1 MDPAVALS
9 LGSLLLMLGS
19 LAIGIVVHLIG
30 LGRIAPKPA
39 LGLPGRR
46 LRTDARVYR
55 GTHRAATPLTWLTA
69 AVAAVAAGGA
79 LVAGAQGSTD
89 ESAVLLVLAAIVLA
103 VGLTLATWRAHTA
116 LGDDA
121 LRGDGPEAL
130 RDDDRTPQPDDDPDA
145 R

>member
-30 LGRIAPKPA
+30 LGRIAPTPV
-39 LGLPGRR
+39 LGLLGWR
-46 LRTDARVYR
+46 LRTDARVYT

-79 LVAGAQGSTD
+79 LVAGAQGSAD
-89 ESAVLLVLAAIVLA
+89 ESAVLLVLAAIVLLI
-103 VGLTLATWRAHTA
+103 GLTLATWRAHTA

-121 LRGDGPEAL
+121 LRDDG
-130 RDDDRTPQPDDDPDA
+130 PDA

>member
-1 MDPAVALS
+1 MEPAVALS

-19 LAIGIVVHLIG
+19 LAIGILVHLIG
-30 LGRIAPKPA
+30 LGRIAPKLA

-46 LRTDARVYR
+46 LRTDARVYA

-69 AVAAVAAGGA
+69 AVAAVAAAGA

-89 ESAVLLVLAAIVLA
+89 ESAVLLALAAIVLV

-121 LRGDGPEAL
+121 LRGDDPDGDAL
-130 RDDDRTPQPDDDPDA
+130 RGDRPGV